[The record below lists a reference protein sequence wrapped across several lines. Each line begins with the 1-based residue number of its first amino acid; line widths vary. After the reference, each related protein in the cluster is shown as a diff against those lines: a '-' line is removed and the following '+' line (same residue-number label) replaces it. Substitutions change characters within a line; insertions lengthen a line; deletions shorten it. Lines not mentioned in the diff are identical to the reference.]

1 MADESPANE
10 ENLNE
15 NASKQE
21 AGDPQKETDGSP
33 VNKITKIVLIVCAV
47 IFIWY
52 LAADRFAPFT
62 SQARTKMLVLPV
74 TPRVSGYLTDI
85 NAQLDRSVSAG
96 QVLFQID
103 KRPYELAVNNA
114 EANVELVTQQVAA
127 MTATV
132 KSAAGR
138 VGTAKAQLDRSQR
151 YYKRT
156 QDVLKKNPGA
166 LSQADIDRAETGLAQ
181 SLERLVSAEADL
193 EKAKQQ
199 LGTSGENNPQ
209 LKSAIIALE
218 QANYDLEMTTL
229 HAPVDGSIENMYLEK
244 GYYAAAGKPL
254 CVLIP
259 KGSVWIQADFREN
272 NLEHLDLGDDVD
284 FALDIAPGRVFKG
297 KVRSVSRGVSSG
309 EGSNRGDLQAVSS
322 TQAWLNEPQRFPVII
337 SIDDEEAVKL
347 MRSGGQ
353 ADVIVYAS
361 CNFILNA
368 IGWLQIRISSWL
380 SYVR

>member
-85 NAQLDRSVSAG
+85 NVQLDGSVSAG

-229 HAPVDGSIENMYLEK
+229 HAPVDGIIENMYLEK

-272 NLEHLDLGDDVD
+272 NLEHLEPGDDVD

-361 CNFILNA
+361 GNFILNA

>member
-1 MADESPANE
+1 MSDESPANI
-10 ENLNE
+10 ENSKE
-15 NASKQE
+15 NAPKQE
-21 AGDPQKETDGSP
+21 AGDSQKKTDSSP
-33 VNKITKIVLIVCAV
+33 VNKITKRVLIVCAV

-74 TPRVSGYLTDI
+74 TPRVSGYVTDI
-85 NAQLDRSVSAG
+85 NVQMDRSVSAG

-103 KRPYELAVNNA
+103 KRPYEFAVKNA

-151 YYKRT
+151 YYRRT

-218 QANYDLEMTTL
+218 QANYDLAMTTL
-229 HAPVDGSIENMYLEK
+229 HAPVDGIIENMYLEK

-259 KGSVWIQADFREN
+259 KGSVWIQADYREN
-272 NLEHLDLGDDVD
+272 NLGHLDSGDDVD
-284 FALDIAPGRVFKG
+284 FALDIAPGRVFNG

-309 EGSNRGDLQAVSS
+309 EWSSRGDLQAVLS

-337 SIDDEEAVKL
+337 SIDDEAALKL

-361 CNFILNA
+361 GNFILNA